1 MIQRVLKVEMN
12 VLTILL
18 ENVDVQQE
26 YLVQTA
32 MSVKM
37 DFTGLDKN

>member
-26 YLVQTA
+26 CLVQTA
-32 MSVKM
+32 MNVKM